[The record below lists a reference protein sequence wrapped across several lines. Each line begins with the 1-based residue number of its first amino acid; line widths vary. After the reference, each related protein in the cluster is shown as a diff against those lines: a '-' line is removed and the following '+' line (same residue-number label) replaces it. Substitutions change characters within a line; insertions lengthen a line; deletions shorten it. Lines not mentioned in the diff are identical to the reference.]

1 MSIHVRLRQLILSE
15 NISVTN
21 FEEEIG
27 VGKNTI
33 ATILRKQSAISHIIL
48 EKIKLRYS
56 DYSLC
61 WLVAGKT
68 ENDEMIES
76 PAITSTPTYTNK
88 VSIPSHKC
96 GY

>member
-15 NISVTN
+15 NISVTH

-68 ENDEMIES
+68 ENDEMIDCLENLKSKVNDIFDQFES
-76 PAITSTPTYTNK
+76 KLN
-88 VSIPSHKC
+88 
-96 GY
+96 G

>member
-15 NISVTN
+15 NISVSH

-68 ENDEMIES
+68 ENDEMIDCLENLKSKVNDIFDQFES
-76 PAITSTPTYTNK
+76 KLN
-88 VSIPSHKC
+88 
-96 GY
+96 G